1 MQSRSLR
8 DRPRRSYLSL
18 SIVACA
24 LAGFKTQQVFGAVA
38 GDLSKGRPKEHKS
51 LRFCIMMYPNSY
63 EKHHY
68 SLGEED
74 QFSTYDEIYH
84 LKEAASSD
92 NHPLSMDKLLMLAYM
107 IGRNHG
113 IKEQRNNE
121 LLSLL
126 TALLI

>member
-1 MQSRSLR
+1 
-8 DRPRRSYLSL
+8 
-18 SIVACA
+18 
-24 LAGFKTQQVFGAVA
+24 
-38 GDLSKGRPKEHKS
+38 
-51 LRFCIMMYPNSY
+51 MMFPNSY
-63 EKHHY
+63 EENHY

-84 LKEAASSD
+84 LKEAVSSD

-121 LLSLL
+121 LLSTVERLAQQL
-126 TALLI
+126 EQIVDYIQASKWGNHPSQIEEAEALHTLRSGRVVDNKIGL